1 VSKVLK
7 CLETG
12 QLYVYQET
20 GDRDVDVSNLVEM
33 LNSVIDDTVPGSR
46 HDNLRVYAVAY
57 PGDKHEDAGK
67 VTCPVCGSEPGQ
79 EGLEDIWNIN
89 ARLKETL
96 KKISEPNLICPEG
109 SRLKPPS
116 EIKECMLCGG
126 DVELLNTMDGW
137 YVTCQECQMSTKV
150 FDTPAEA
157 IDTWNNKRKVDSFV

>member
-1 VSKVLK
+1 MSKVLK

-20 GDRDVDVSNLVEM
+20 GDHDVDVNNLVEM
-33 LNSVIDDTVPGSR
+33 LNNVIDDTIPGSR

-57 PGDKHEDAGK
+57 PGDKHEDSGK
-67 VTCPVCGSEPGQ
+67 ITCPVCGSEP
-79 EGLEDIWNIN
+79 EKRELRLNDIFGTKGVW
-89 ARLKETL
+89 RLGGD
-96 KKISEPNLICPEG
+96 SEPETTEP
-109 SRLKPPS
+109 
-116 EIKECMLCGG
+116 EIKECMLCGSG
-126 DVELLNTMDGW
+126 VELLNTVDGW